1 MTALGE
7 AQGRKLKRG
16 IIAAFEG
23 IDGAGKST
31 QARMLC
37 ERLRDEK
44 YAIICLHEPTDGLW
58 GEKIRALAKNGRD
71 NVTAQTE
78 MEYFYNDR
86 IEDVKNNIRPA
97 LEAKKIVIMDRY
109 YFSSVA
115 YQGARGINPTY
126 IEERN
131 KLIAPE
137 PDVAFILDLSPHTAI
152 DRIIEKRKTVRAHN
166 KRERSP
172 LACRNLARNI
182 RCTLRGHKIC
192 ERRLIREGSLL
203 VPSIKMRFWPSL
215 EGCLEFSPLPP

>member
-152 DRIIEKRKTVRAHN
+152 DRIIEKRKTVPNFFERDAYLEEVRKIFLNHFKGRQN
-166 KRERSP
+166 VRIINANGHRSP
-172 LACRNLARNI
+172 AEISREIYAALSEVI
-182 RCTLRGHKIC
+182 RSAKG
-192 ERRLIREGSLL
+192 
-203 VPSIKMRFWPSL
+203 V
-215 EGCLEFSPLPP
+215 